1 MEKYPINWGP
11 SPFFWVRPHFFGA
24 IFFTCTA
31 TISRKIRGL
40 VIRFCGWRSCACIVF
55 NSIAPTMPNW
65 LLPEYI
71 ADVLPSEAR
80 KIEELRRLML
90 DNFRLYGYEL
100 VMPPMLEYVESLLT
114 GAGADTDLRTFKLV
128 DQISGRMLGL
138 RADMTTQ
145 VARIDAHLLNR
156 ATVTRLCYAGSVLHT
171 RPSGLHS
178 TREPFQIGAEIY
190 GHAGLEADAEI
201 QELALGSLALAGF
214 SDVRLD
220 LTHVGVLRAILAQ
233 DPAATK
239 DYEAIV
245 TLLRGKDVP
254 GLQQQTAKYNETTR
268 AALLALPNLYGDVEV
283 LKRAREVLP
292 ALPGITHALAELAAL
307 AASAI
312 GRADVAIDLADL
324 RGYQYESGAMFAL
337 YVPGLPNAVARGG
350 RYDHVGEA
358 FGRAR
363 PATGFS
369 LDLRELARLLP
380 TAERKHSIRAP
391 WGNAPELKE
400 KIAELRKSGEVVIQS
415 LPGHNDEQ
423 DEFECDRAL
432 VLDESGSNWILKNL
446 G

>member
-1 MEKYPINWGP
+1 
-11 SPFFWVRPHFFGA
+11 
-24 IFFTCTA
+24 
-31 TISRKIRGL
+31 
-40 VIRFCGWRSCACIVF
+40 
-55 NSIAPTMPNW
+55 MPNW
-65 LLPEYI
+65 LLPENI

-90 DNFRLYGYEL
+90 DTFRLYGYEL
-100 VMPPMLEYVESLLT
+100 VMPPMLEYVESLLA
-114 GAGADTDLRTFKLV
+114 GAGVEADLLTFKVV
-128 DQISGRMLGL
+128 DQLSGRLLGL

-156 ATVTRLCYAGSVLHT
+156 DSVTRLCYAGSVLQT
-171 RPSGLHS
+171 RPSGLHA
-178 TREPFQIGAEIY
+178 TREPLQIGAEIY

-201 QELALGSLALAGF
+201 QELALASLALAGF
-214 SDVRLD
+214 VEPRLD
-220 LTHVGVLRAILAQ
+220 LSHVGVLRAILA
-233 DPAATK
+233 DDAVAK
-239 DYEAIV
+239 RDEAQLHK
-245 TLLRGKDVP
+245 LLRAKDVP
-254 GLQQQTAKYNETTR
+254 GLVEITAHYAPATR

-283 LKRAREVLP
+283 LGRARDVLP
-292 ALPGITHALAELAAL
+292 ALPGITRALSELAAL
-307 AASAI
+307 AGSAI
-312 GRADVAIDLADL
+312 GRAQVAIDLADL

-391 WGNAPELKE
+391 WGNAPELRE
-400 KIAELRKSGEVVIQS
+400 KIAGLRKAGEVVIQS
-415 LPGHNDEQ
+415 MPGHDNDQ
-423 DEFECDRAL
+423 DEFECDRVL
-432 VLDESGSNWILKNL
+432 VLEDGNWILKNL

>member
-1 MEKYPINWGP
+1 
-11 SPFFWVRPHFFGA
+11 
-24 IFFTCTA
+24 
-31 TISRKIRGL
+31 
-40 VIRFCGWRSCACIVF
+40 
-55 NSIAPTMPNW
+55 MPNW
-65 LLPEYI
+65 LLPEHI

-90 DNFRLYGYEL
+90 DNFRRYGYEL
-100 VMPPMLEYVESLLT
+100 VMPPLLEYVESLMT
-114 GAGADTDLRTFKLV
+114 GAGPDVDLRTFKLV
-128 DQISGRMLGL
+128 DQVSGRMLGL

-156 ATVTRLCYAGSVLHT
+156 NSVTRLCYAGSVLHT
-171 RPSGLHS
+171 RPSGLHT
-178 TREPFQIGAEIY
+178 TREPLQIGAEIY

-201 QELALGSLALAGF
+201 QELALASLALANF
-214 SDVRLD
+214 TDVRLD
-220 LTHVGVLRAILAQ
+220 LSHVGVLRAIVAECPQ
-233 DPAATK
+233 AAK
-239 DYEAIV
+239 DEAALSA
-245 TLLRGKDVP
+245 LLRGKDVP
-254 GLQQQTAKYNETTR
+254 GLAAQTAHYTPVVR
-268 AALLALPNLYGDVEV
+268 DALRALPNLYGDVEV
-283 LKRAREVLP
+283 LKRARDVLP
-292 ALPGITHALAELAAL
+292 DVPGVARALAELAAL
-307 AASAI
+307 AGSAI
-312 GRADVAIDLADL
+312 GRAEVAIDLADL

-369 LDLRELARLLP
+369 MDLRELARLLP

-400 KIAELRKSGEVVIQS
+400 KIAELRKAGEVVIQS
-415 LPGHNDEQ
+415 LPGHSEEQ

-432 VLDESGSNWILKNL
+432 VLDDSGSNWILKNL

>member
-1 MEKYPINWGP
+1 
-11 SPFFWVRPHFFGA
+11 
-24 IFFTCTA
+24 
-31 TISRKIRGL
+31 
-40 VIRFCGWRSCACIVF
+40 
-55 NSIAPTMPNW
+55 MPNW
-65 LLPEYI
+65 LLPEHI

-100 VMPPMLEYVESLLT
+100 VMPPLLEYVESLMT
-114 GAGADTDLRTFKLV
+114 GAGQDTELRTFKLV

-171 RPSGLHS
+171 RPSGLHT
-178 TREPFQIGAEIY
+178 TREPLQIGAEIY

-201 QELALGSLALAGF
+201 QELALASLALAGF
-214 SDVRLD
+214 TDVRLD
-220 LTHVGVLRAILAQ
+220 LSHVGVLRAILAE
-233 DPAATK
+233 DANAAR
-239 DYEAIV
+239 DEAALYL
-245 TLLRGKDVP
+245 LLRAKDVP
-254 GLQQQTAKYNETTR
+254 GLEAQTAAYAPAVR
-268 AALLALPNLYGDVEV
+268 AALLALPNLYGDVDV
-283 LKRAREVLP
+283 LERARDVLP
-292 ALPGITHALAELAAL
+292 DLPGIGKALAELAAL

-324 RGYQYESGAMFAL
+324 RGYQYESGAMFAV
-337 YVPGLPNAVARGG
+337 YVPGLPNAVLRGG

-369 LDLRELARLLP
+369 MDLRELARLLP

-391 WGNAPELKE
+391 WGNAPELKD
-400 KIAELRKSGEVVIQS
+400 KIAELRKAGEVVIQS
-415 LPGHNDEQ
+415 LPGHSNEQ

-432 VLDESGSNWILKNL
+432 VLDDSGSNWILKNL

>member
-1 MEKYPINWGP
+1 
-11 SPFFWVRPHFFGA
+11 
-24 IFFTCTA
+24 
-31 TISRKIRGL
+31 
-40 VIRFCGWRSCACIVF
+40 
-55 NSIAPTMPNW
+55 MPNW
-65 LLPEYI
+65 LLPEHI

-100 VMPPMLEYVESLLT
+100 VMPPLLEYVESLMT
-114 GAGADTDLRTFKLV
+114 GAGEDTNLRTFKLV

-171 RPSGLHS
+171 LPSGLHA
-178 TREPFQIGAEIY
+178 TREPIQIGAEIY

-201 QELALGSLALAGF
+201 QELALGALALASF
-214 SDVRLD
+214 SEVRLD
-220 LTHVGVLRAILAQ
+220 LTHVGVVRAILEQ
-233 DPAATK
+233 DAAARK
-239 DYEAIV
+239 DHDQIV
-245 TLLRGKDVP
+245 ALLRGKDVP
-254 GLQQQTAKYNETTR
+254 GLRELAAKYADTTR
-268 AALLALPNLYGDVEV
+268 AALLALPNLYGDVDV

-292 ALPGITHALAELAAL
+292 DLPGINKALAELAAL

-312 GRADVAIDLADL
+312 NRAEVAIDLADL

-369 LDLRELARLLP
+369 LVLRELARLLP

-391 WGNAPELKE
+391 WGNAPELKD

-415 LPGHNDEQ
+415 LPGHNNEL

>member
-1 MEKYPINWGP
+1 
-11 SPFFWVRPHFFGA
+11 
-24 IFFTCTA
+24 
-31 TISRKIRGL
+31 
-40 VIRFCGWRSCACIVF
+40 
-55 NSIAPTMPNW
+55 MPNW
-65 LLPEYI
+65 LLPENI

-100 VMPPMLEYVESLLT
+100 VMPPLLEYLESLLT
-114 GAGADTDLRTFKLV
+114 GAGKDTDLRTFKLV
-128 DQISGRMLGL
+128 DQLSGRMLGL
-138 RADMTTQ
+138 RADMTIQ

-156 ATVTRLCYAGSVLHT
+156 ASVTRLCYAGSVLHT
-171 RPSGLHS
+171 RPSGLHA
-178 TREPFQIGAEIY
+178 TREPLQIGAEIY

-201 QELALGSLALAGF
+201 QELALASLALAGF
-214 SDVRLD
+214 TEVRLD
-220 LTHVGVLRAILAQ
+220 LSHVGLLRALIA
-233 DPAATK
+233 DDAAAVK
-239 DYEAIV
+239 DEGALYA
-245 TLLRGKDVP
+245 LLRAKDTP
-254 GLQQQTAKYNETTR
+254 GLAALSAAYLPATR
-268 AALLALPNLYGDVEV
+268 EALLALPGLYGDIDV
-283 LKRAREVLP
+283 LKRARDVLP
-292 ALPGITHALAELAAL
+292 PLPGVSKALAELAAL
-307 AASAI
+307 AGSAL
-312 GRADVAIDLADL
+312 GRAEVAIDLADL

-400 KIAELRKSGEVVIQS
+400 KIAALRKAGEVVIQS
-415 LPGHNDEQ
+415 LPGHSNEQ

-432 VLDESGSNWILKNL
+432 VLDDNGSSWILKNL